1 MRKAHGQPS
10 RAHSLS
16 VKTLRADSPIMS
28 SLQFKNLE
36 EIRNEKDCF
45 LCQSETGKH
54 LASSIFNLLICPLPR
69 LNAALL
75 LPFSL
80 QAGRGGTSDAH
91 DTRGAYFV
99 VCVCVCVWGF
109 CGCACAAI
117 PPALLAFLIAPWPSQ
132 GGREGGGGGVVA
144 GGKDS
149 GDEFASA
156 HSSSQPQEAFFFFSP

>member
-99 VCVCVCVWGF
+99 VCVCVCMGLLWLCVRGYSP
-109 CGCACAAI
+109 CAACI
-117 PPALLAFLIAPWPSQ
+117 PHRPMAVPRRP
-132 GGREGGGGGVVA
+132 
-144 GGKDS
+144 
-149 GDEFASA
+149 
-156 HSSSQPQEAFFFFSP
+156 

>member
-1 MRKAHGQPS
+1 
-10 RAHSLS
+10 
-16 VKTLRADSPIMS
+16 MS

-54 LASSIFNLLICPLPR
+54 LASSIFNLPICPLPR

-99 VCVCVCVWGF
+99 VCVCMVF
-109 CGCACAAI
+109 
-117 PPALLAFLIAPWPSQ
+117 LAVRARLFPL
-132 GGREGGGGGVVA
+132 RCL
-144 GGKDS
+144 
-149 GDEFASA
+149 
-156 HSSSQPQEAFFFFSP
+156 HSSSPHGRPKAAVKAAAAVLLLAGRTPAMSSLRHTRVASHKRPFSSSLPDLI